1 MSKRGSAF
9 IKTGRKSADMEHLL
23 SAMGNERQMSNEAQ
37 RDRNESK
44 DTQPGV
50 GWPSGAENDN

>member
-1 MSKRGSAF
+1 
-9 IKTGRKSADMEHLL
+9 MEHLL